1 MLATDRDALACDLWE
16 TYHVED
22 MEALPVK
29 TLAVLSCGLRDESRI
44 KELMYGKPANEDR
57 IILAGLFDALTQIRW
72 MLGGPQGEAPKSLVS
87 TLLGIEN
94 DDNSDEVLSF
104 ATPEEWE
111 AARQQIIGEN

>member
-1 MLATDRDALACDLWE
+1 MLAMDRDALACDLWE

-29 TLAVLSCGLRDESRI
+29 TLAVLSCGLRDDSRI
-44 KELMYGKPANEDR
+44 KMLMPGKTVNEDK
-57 IILAGLFDALTQIRW
+57 IFLAGIFDVLTQIRW
-72 MLGGPQGEAPKSLVS
+72 MLSGASGDAPKSLVS

-94 DDNSDEVLSF
+94 DDSSTDVLSF
-104 ATPEEWE
+104 ETPEEWE

>member
-16 TYHVED
+16 IYHVED

-29 TLAVLSCGLRDESRI
+29 TLAVLSCGLRDDSRI
-44 KELMYGKPANEDR
+44 KSLMYGKPVDENK

-72 MLGGPQGEAPKSLVS
+72 MLGGSNGDAPKSLVS

-94 DDNSDEVLSF
+94 DDNNADVLSF
-104 ATPEEWE
+104 ETPEEWE